1 MSSVNFI
8 EQHHEILG
16 IFKADGYTAPHD
28 FIATVARTCYQS
40 ESKGADA
47 DERLVRS
54 LVKMGHHAMLE
65 HSFMSV
71 RFVTDIGTSRE
82 IIRHRIFSFAEQS
95 TRYVNFDNYG
105 FEFIIPPVD
114 TREERLPFELACEDA
129 ALAYEHLIGC
139 GMKPEIARAVLPLCT
154 ATRIVVSGNMRE
166 WRHAFELRC
175 DVHAHPQI
183 RALFSALL
191 DDVKKRVPVLFED
204 IQQ

>member
-1 MSSVNFI
+1 MSDIKFI
-8 EQHHEILG
+8 EQGHEILG
-16 IFKADGYTAPHD
+16 IFKNEGYTEPHD

-71 RFVTDIGTSRE
+71 RFVTDRAIADE
-82 IIRHRIFSFAEQS
+82 IVRHRLFSFAQES
-95 TRYVNFDNYG
+95 TRYCNYSKRG
-105 FEFIIPPVD
+105 FEFVLPDAEPNAL
-114 TREERLPFELACEDA
+114 RLIKAQCENA
-129 ALAYEHLIGC
+129 ATYYEQMCRTGTQ
-139 GMKPEIARAVLPLCT
+139 PEIARAVLPLCT
-154 ATRIVVSGNMRE
+154 ATRIVVSGNLRE

-191 DDVKKRVPVLFED
+191 DDVKQRVPVLFED
-204 IQQ
+204 IQP